1 MIRFLSLIIFALLN
15 TSLVLSSPADV
26 DSTESSIDFI
36 RLEATHSSRVV
47 HFKWEVNAESKGAYF
62 VIEKSIDNIL
72 WRTVSETK
80 SIKNHNDVHTY
91 MVSKINLA
99 EGEHEFF
106 RIKRVDQLG
115 KQTVLDMVEINQ
127 PVLTSLK
134 MIPNSRARKYQYILT
149 YHSLTSSKGTMRVL
163 NTDGDLIYDKS
174 ITVKE
179 GYNRL
184 TLDAKN
190 YDVDSYIVVVR
201 DANGHRLTQYFTR

>member
-1 MIRFLSLIIFALLN
+1 MIRFFALIIFALLN
-15 TSLVLSSPADV
+15 TSLVLASPVDV

-72 WRTVSETK
+72 WKTISQTK
-80 SIKNHNDVHTY
+80 SLENHKDVHTY
-91 MVSKINLA
+91 MASEINLA

-115 KQTVLDMVEINQ
+115 KETVLDMVEINQ

-134 MIPNSRARKYQYILT
+134 MIPNSKARKYQYVLT
-149 YHSLTSSKGTMRVL
+149 YHSLTCSRGTMRVM
-163 NTDGDLIYDKS
+163 NTDGDIIYDKP

-184 TLDAKN
+184 TLDAKS

-201 DANGHRLTQYFTR
+201 DGKGNRLTQYFTR